1 VVLPT
6 YHARVAAGSVLQSV
20 ARGLALG
27 AGVILAGY
35 LTRRLGIADYGSYAV
50 AIALTTWFS
59 AVLTTATTAGSIRI
73 MAAHQDGRRFAVTM
87 LAAALGAG
95 TSLCLV
101 AVLVAPLISAA
112 LRTPALAS
120 LLQISAVDIPLTA
133 MASVYNGLLTGQGRF
148 AIGAGSFVATAVARL
163 ALAVVFLQSGFGV
176 VGAALSVP
184 LASLVQ
190 VLYGWTATGVSP
202 FERERVRL
210 SELWE
215 QTRLMA
221 GASLALRVSQR
232 LDLLAVKIFVA
243 SPAVT
248 GLYAGAQ
255 NLAHGP
261 MLAFQGSPGVMTQAV
276 ARARARGEHDV
287 AVDLV
292 RTFLRTT
299 MAYAGLIIAMAG
311 LAGDAVVFVLGGQF
325 AQAGP
330 VLAVLLWS
338 AAFRVLSNGARG
350 VIAAIGEQT
359 VLVRL
364 LVLAIAGGAILY
376 AVLVPLAGGV
386 GAALGAAILATV
398 IFTLSAHA
406 ITRLLQMTF
415 PWRSLMRVATA
426 SLASG
431 AAAAALPGI
440 GPLVML
446 RAIGVAVIYGA
457 LIWMLGEWRPR
468 RADASSFFQSLR
480 VEVSPRG

>member
-1 VVLPT
+1 
-6 YHARVAAGSVLQSV
+6 
-20 ARGLALG
+20 
-27 AGVILAGY
+27 
-35 LTRRLGIADYGSYAV
+35 
-50 AIALTTWFS
+50 
-59 AVLTTATTAGSIRI
+59 
-73 MAAHQDGRRFAVTM
+73 
-87 LAAALGAG
+87 
-95 TSLCLV
+95 
-101 AVLVAPLISAA
+101 
-112 LRTPALAS
+112 
-120 LLQISAVDIPLTA
+120 
-133 MASVYNGLLTGQGRF
+133 
-148 AIGAGSFVATAVARL
+148 
-163 ALAVVFLQSGFGV
+163 
-176 VGAALSVP
+176 
-184 LASLVQ
+184 
-190 VLYGWTATGVSP
+190 
-202 FERERVRL
+202 
-210 SELWE
+210 
-215 QTRLMA
+215 
-221 GASLALRVSQR
+221 
-232 LDLLAVKIFVA
+232 
-243 SPAVT
+243 
-248 GLYAGAQ
+248 
-255 NLAHGP
+255 
-261 MLAFQGSPGVMTQAV
+261 
-276 ARARARGEHDV
+276 
-287 AVDLV
+287 VDLV

-415 PWRSLMRVATA
+415 PWRSLVRVATA